1 MSFPK
6 IPGGLLQA
14 LAGLA
19 IKEVTKRLGD
29 DDEDDPTPENMAE
42 AFEALDIEDADA
54 ALFAAEV
61 VGDLF
66 TEERTDQMLALL
78 AEKIDLPL
86 GVERVVVRALD
97 DQLPEVLR
105 GPILGSLG
113 YRWTGSGVEPLP
125 EQPPE

>member
-6 IPGGLLQA
+6 IPSGLLKA

-19 IKEVTKRLGD
+19 IGEVTKRLGD
-29 DDEDDPTPENMAE
+29 DEEDDPTPENMAE
-42 AFEALDIEDADA
+42 AFEALELPDSDAS
-54 ALFAAEV
+54 LFAAQV
-61 VGDLF
+61 VADLF

-78 AEKIDLPL
+78 AEKISLPL
-86 GVERVVVRALD
+86 GVEGVVIRALD

-113 YRWTGSGVEPLP
+113 YQWTESGVEPLP